1 MVHSELDTHVVPKRE
16 LLRGTVY
23 AAIVAAVILTV
34 AVLPAEYGVDP
45 TGLGKAMGLTKLHSD
60 SATPAVAN
68 NSAAVQAPVATA
80 AVPAAGPSVPAG
92 GSPRSKISAPGEQ
105 RALTIS
111 SRPTL
116 PFRTDDM
123 EILVAP
129 GKGVEVKTLL
139 AKGQTLIYTWKTKD
153 AALVNHDFHGEPV
166 NAKEN
171 EFESFILEKEVS
183 ESRGTLIA
191 PFTGVHGWYW
201 KNKSTVP
208 VTVVLRASGFYSE
221 IYKK

>member
-45 TGLGKAMGLTKLHSD
+45 TGLGKTMGLIKLHAD
-60 SATPAVAN
+60 SATPAIAN
-68 NSAAVQAPVATA
+68 NSAAVQVPGAAT

-92 GSPRSKISAPGEQ
+92 GSPRSTVSAPGEQ

-111 SRPTL
+111 SRPSL
-116 PFRTDDM
+116 PYRTDDM